1 MIQRSKIKK
10 MVFALAGAALAGV
23 LGSAA
28 PAEAGHRYGYGYGYA
43 PSRTVVVHRHVVRRP
58 VVERVVY
65 VHRPVVYRPRP
76 VVRRVVVVHRPY
88 RHRVHYGYGYGHRVG
103 YRPGWRHHD
112 RPRCWLPER
121 HLCR

>member
-10 MVFALAGAALAGV
+10 MVLALAGAALAGV

-28 PAEAGHRYGYGYGYA
+28 PAEAGHRYGYGYA